1 MFLVELRAFAQRS
14 LVATHIQEKFP
25 LGLVANVNAI
35 ALATGWDV
43 SGFSHVIENFGLKH
57 AFKHHGNP
65 SIEAPRGQRA
75 IAIEDVSRISDTLE
89 RPDKITF
96 DGLSKHSKQPVLGF
110 EREFG
115 AETLVYKAEIRKGR
129 KELATQTFYVRVR
142 Q

>member
-1 MFLVELRAFAQRS
+1 MPFLDLDAFAVRS
-14 LVATHIQEKFP
+14 LAATNVQEKLT
-25 LGLVANVNAI
+25 LGLVVNHEAI

-57 AFKHHGNP
+57 GFKHHGNP
-65 SIEAPRGQRA
+65 SVETPRGQRA
-75 IAIEDVSRISDTLE
+75 VTVDDVMRIPETISK
-89 RPDKITF
+89 PNKITF
-96 DGLSKHSKQPVLGF
+96 DGLSKHSKQPVIGF